1 MDTAS
6 KLLEVSLLPG
16 VGPSAVMQGWST
28 ASKLLEVSLLPVR
41 DWHISGQ
48 ARMETASK
56 LLEVS
61 LLPVRVGTSAVKL
74 GWRLPPSY

>member
-1 MDTAS
+1 MHKVEA
-6 KLLEVSLLPG
+6 
-16 VGPSAVMQGWST
+16 

-41 DWHISGQ
+41 VGTSALKLLHKVE
-48 ARMETASK
+48 AASK

-74 GWRLPPSY
+74 GWRLPPSLEVSLSFL